1 MLRSPIVRLVKIA
14 GLILLLCLAVIYAG
28 GLVLGIAGGIS
39 AVIIRVLEFIGVV
52 GFPLAGLAVLSW
64 FAYRLLLQPVF
75 RQRKLDRI
83 REYRARRSA
92 SRLDKEQT
100 ELPS

>member
-1 MLRSPIVRLVKIA
+1 MFRASSFRLLKIA
-14 GLILLLCLAVIYAG
+14 ALIVLICLTLVYADGLILGVAS
-28 GLVLGIAGGIS
+28 GIS
-39 AVIIRVLEFIGVV
+39 AMLVRVLEFIGVV
-52 GFPLAGLAVLSW
+52 GFPLAGFGVLSW

-92 SRLDKEQT
+92 ERESKRT
-100 ELPS
+100 